1 MNTQR
6 VVPPTV
12 THQETGSL
20 VESAVRALPQMYL
33 PDTAQFVQ
41 TVRRGDGWLAPEGTN
56 VRYAAIVALGAAR
69 LDTARQ
75 RAILAGTDAAQLA
88 ERVAEQAGAS
98 ADLGAVALAAWASAE
113 VCGVAD
119 DALLDRLVAAARSSQ
134 PVPTVDLSWTLT
146 ALLAA
151 RAVRDVAADADLI
164 AGRLCTLQGAQGIF
178 PHMLPRDSLPWYRA
192 HVGCFADQVY
202 PIQALARHHAAT
214 GEANSLAAAERCAER
229 IVRLQGSSG
238 QWWWHYDVRTG
249 DVVEGYPVYSVHQH
263 AMAPMALHDLR
274 TAGGTDHQPAI
285 SAGLTW
291 VFERPEVTSP
301 MIDETTGAIWR
312 KVGRRE
318 RRKAVRSIRS
328 ATTALSPRLR
338 LGALD
343 RAFPPTVID
352 YECRPYELGWL
363 LYAWLR

>member
-12 THQETGSL
+12 AHPDTGSL
-20 VESAVRALPQMYL
+20 VESAVRALPKMYL

-41 TVRRGDGWLAPEGTN
+41 TVRRGEGGLVPEGTN
-56 VRYAAIVALGAAR
+56 LRYAAIVALGAAR

-88 ERVAEQAGAS
+88 ERVAEQARS
-98 ADLGAVALAAWASAE
+98 STDLGAVALAGWASAE

-119 DALLDRLVAAARSSQ
+119 DALVDRLVAAAHSSR
-134 PVPTVDLSWTLT
+134 PVPTVDLSWALT
-146 ALLAA
+146 ALLA
-151 RAVRDVAADADLI
+151 VRDLRPVTADADRI
-164 AGRLCTLQGAQGIF
+164 AARLRTLQGAAGVF

-214 GEANSLAAAERCAER
+214 GEANSLTAAERCAVQ

-238 QWWWHYDVRTG
+238 QWWWHYDARTG

-274 TAGGTDHQPAI
+274 AAGGTDHQPAI
-285 SAGLTW
+285 TSGLAW
-291 VFERPEVTSP
+291 VFERPEVSSP
-301 MIDETTGAIWR
+301 MIDPATGAIWR

-318 RRKAVRSIRS
+318 RRKAVRSIR
-328 ATTALSPRLR
+328 ATTTALRPRLR

-343 RAFPPTVID
+343 RIFPPTVID

>member
-6 VVPPTV
+6 DVPPTV
-12 THQETGSL
+12 AHPDTGSL

-41 TVRRGDGWLAPEGTN
+41 TVRRGAGRLVGEGTN
-56 VRYAAIVALGAAR
+56 LRYAAIVALGAAG

-75 RAILAGTDAAQLA
+75 KAVLAGSDAAQLA
-88 ERVAEQAGAS
+88 EQAAEQARTS
-98 ADLGAVALAAWASAE
+98 ADLGAVALAGWAAAE
-113 VCGVAD
+113 VRGVAD
-119 DALLDRLVAAARSSQ
+119 DALLDRLVAAARSDE

-151 RAVRDVAADADLI
+151 RDLRDVADDADRV
-164 AGRLCTLQGAQGIF
+164 AARLRRRQGAQGIF
-178 PHMLPRDSLPWYRA
+178 PHRLPRNTLPWYRA

-214 GEANSLAAAERCAER
+214 GAANSLTAAERCADR
-229 IVRLQGSSG
+229 IVRLQGASG

-274 TAGGTDHQPAI
+274 AAGGTDHEPAI
-285 SAGLTW
+285 TAGLAW

-301 MIDETTGAIWR
+301 MIDEATGAIWR

-328 ATTALSPRLR
+328 ASTALRPGLR
-338 LGALD
+338 FGALD
-343 RAFPPTVID
+343 RVFPPTVID